1 MEASFKT
8 KYEAI
13 YEMLRKEIL
22 QAKIKPGEKIV
33 ISDLS
38 KKIGVSEI
46 PIREAVKK
54 LESEGFLTII
64 PHVGI
69 TVCKLD
75 PDEIIEFYLIRIEL
89 ESLAARLATSLIS
102 EAEISCLQEINQEL
116 ESALQRDD
124 REMLYTLNKK
134 FHFKIYVAA
143 KRPHLYKL
151 IVDLWDKVSWIRSVF
166 FLAPQIALDSWRE
179 HGEIIEAIRKRDD
192 ELVGKLIRAQKRHS
206 LKTIADRFF
215 PDLNVS
221 EKEVKKYL
229 LQDC

>member
-1 MEASFKT
+1 MEAPFKT
-8 KYEAI
+8 KNEAT
-13 YEMLRKEIL
+13 YEMLREEIL
-22 QAKIKPGEKIV
+22 QAKIKPGEKII

-54 LESEGFLTII
+54 LESEGFLTIM

-69 TVCKLD
+69 TVSKLD

-89 ESLAARLATSLIS
+89 ESLAARLATPLIK
-102 EAEISCLQEINQEL
+102 EAEISSLQEINQEL
-116 ESALQRDD
+116 KSALQRDD
-124 REMLYTLNKK
+124 REMLYALNKK
-134 FHFKIYVAA
+134 FHFKIYAA
-143 KRPHLYKL
+143 ANRPHLYKL
-151 IVDLWDKVSWIRSVF
+151 IVDLWDKINWIRSVF
-166 FLAPQIALDSWRE
+166 FLAPQIALDSLRE

-192 ELVGKLIRAQKRHS
+192 ELVGNLMKVQKRHS
-206 LKTIADRFF
+206 LRAIADRFF

-229 LQDC
+229 LQDS